1 MTPKM
6 LFEELFN
13 LENFK
18 NVLDTS
24 EKHIESHYK
33 NIIVDVNKT
42 RRAQDAWF
50 SKFSIPLFIS
60 RLNLKE
66 KIQHIFSWNEIAAG
80 NLIIQKFI

>member
-18 NVLDTS
+18 NVLETS
-24 EKHIESHYK
+24 EKAHRKSLK

-42 RRAQDAWF
+42 RRTQDAWF
-50 SKFSIPLFIS
+50 SKFSILVFIS

-66 KIQHIFSWNEIAAG
+66 KIQHIFSSNEIAAG
-80 NLIIQKFI
+80 NFIIQKFI